1 MSMSQFLL
9 IHGAWHGAWCWHMVI
24 PELEKRGH
32 RAKAIDLPGQGQDQ
46 TPLTKVTLDTMAD
59 WIVATLTELPGPV
72 VLVGHSLA
80 GMAIS
85 AAAEKAPDR
94 IKTLVFLTAFLPRDG
109 ESLLAIEHRN
119 PKVAVPKSMIVDAD
133 HISATIM
140 PDRVRELFYH
150 DCTDADV
157 SYASARLRPQALAAL
172 SIPVHLT
179 QERFGRIPRV
189 YVECTDDHALS
200 IEMQRDMIAKSP
212 PVNVRTLHSG
222 HSPFLSM
229 PDKLAAVL
237 TDL

>member
-9 IHGAWHGAWCWHMVI
+9 IHGAWHGAWCWHKVI

-46 TPLTKVTLDTMAD
+46 TPLGKVTLDSMVD
-59 WIVATLTELPGPV
+59 GIVAALTELPAPV
-72 VLVGHSLA
+72 VLIGHSLA

-94 IKTLVFLTAFLPRDG
+94 IKTLVYLTAFLPRDG
-109 ESLLAIEHRN
+109 ESLLAMEQRN

-133 HISATIM
+133 HTSATIM
-140 PDRVRELFYH
+140 PDRVRDLFYH

-157 SYASARLRPQALAAL
+157 SYANTRLRPQALAAL
-172 SIPVHLT
+172 STPVHLT
-179 QERFGRIPRV
+179 EERFGRVPRV

-200 IEMQRDMIAKSP
+200 IEMQRDMIAKSL
-212 PVNVRTLHSG
+212 PVDVRTLNSS

-229 PDKLAAVL
+229 PDKLAEAL
-237 TDL
+237 RDL